1 MVARLATA
9 AAIASLGASVAQAGG
24 IDRSGQPIG
33 IIFEEGRTIQ
43 LSFGYVSPSVDG
55 NDVAAFGGSPTGNV
69 ANSYFSPSFGY
80 KADVNERVSYAIIL
94 DQPFGADVS
103 YPLGQSIALG
113 GTVAKADAY
122 ALTGVLR
129 YKFDENISVHAG
141 VRGQRADGNITL
153 SGLAYGGVNGYE
165 VALGNDI
172 GFGWLVGAAYEVPE
186 IALRLAVTYNS
197 EISHDFDTNET
208 LAPFGLNNA
217 PTGTTDVDLPQSVN
231 IDFQTGIAA
240 DTLLFASIRWVDWSE
255 FKLRPPVFTSI
266 PGLEDGL
273 IDLEDTTTYE
283 IGIGR
288 RFSEKWAGSVAISYE
303 DEGDPLVSPL
313 APTNGFVGLTV
324 AGVYSINEQSDLTLG
339 VNYTRVGD
347 AQPETGTPD
356 TARADFTDNDSWGV
370 GLRYSYKF

>member
-9 AAIASLGASVAQAGG
+9 AALASLGATVAQAGG

-43 LSFGYVSPSVDG
+43 LSFGFAMPSVDG
-55 NDVAAFGGSPTGNV
+55 NDVAAFGGSPSGNV
-69 ANSYFSPSFGY
+69 ANDFFSPSFGY
-80 KADVNERVSYAIIL
+80 KADINDRLSYAIIL

-103 YPLGQSIALG
+103 YPTGQSIALG

-122 ALTGVLR
+122 ALTGVMR
-129 YKFDENISVHAG
+129 YKFDENISVHAC

-153 SGLAYGGVNGYE
+153 SGLAYGGVNGYQ
-165 VALGNDI
+165 VALDNDI
-172 GFGWLVGAAYEVPE
+172 AFGWLVGAAYEVPE
-186 IALRLAVTYNS
+186 IALRVAITYNS
-197 EISHDFDTNET
+197 KISHDFDTAET
-208 LAPFGLNNA
+208 LAALGLNNT

-240 DTLLFASIRWVDWSE
+240 DTLLFGSIRWVDWSE
-255 FKLRPPVFTSI
+255 FKLRPPVFSSI

-273 IDLEDTTTYE
+273 INLDDTTTYE

-288 RFSEKWAGSVAISYE
+288 RFSEKWAGSVAVSYE

-313 APTNGFVGLTV
+313 APTNGFIGLTL
-324 AGVYSINEQSDLTLG
+324 AGVYTINEQSDLTVG
-339 VNYTRVGD
+339 VNYTRLGD

-356 TARADFTDNDSWGV
+356 VARADFTDNDSWGV
-370 GLRYSYKF
+370 GVRYSFKF